1 MKRYKCM
8 EHLKDFPFKL
18 CIAWVGNIMIPVK
31 LSDFTVKRPT
41 QTVLNKT
48 VDEMFMGKI
57 PQLSSYIRELRQ
69 YFKSRRGGSAG
80 AGWCRWLAVASVH
93 IAVSILKLQVVAF
106 AGNSY
111 PCPSWDIWCSIY
123 RLWNVVTGHCPR
135 STTRWEQRVLWFSTE
150 SGTFQ

>member
-1 MKRYKCM
+1 MGGMKRYKCM

-80 AGWCRWLAVASVH
+80 AG
-93 IAVSILKLQVVAF
+93 
-106 AGNSY
+106 
-111 PCPSWDIWCSIY
+111 
-123 RLWNVVTGHCPR
+123 
-135 STTRWEQRVLWFSTE
+135 
-150 SGTFQ
+150 